1 MSSQPEGAFDPRRA
15 RRRMLRWG
23 LILFGV
29 VAALVL
35 VLIEFYGYTAVRD
48 GWDHI
53 APAVTAIKWG
63 GMVVLI
69 WHWKHF
75 IHWVAQRQRLSDAYR
90 DYLLAM
96 RWRVAGAL
104 VVLEIL
110 FGQNLLAHLLN

>member
-1 MSSQPEGAFDPRRA
+1 MNSQPESAFDARRA
-15 RRRMLRWG
+15 RRRMLRLG
-23 LILFGV
+23 VILSGV
-29 VAALVL
+29 VAAVVL
-35 VLIEFYGYTAVRD
+35 VLIEIYGYTAVRD
-48 GWDHI
+48 SWDRI
-53 APAVTAIKWG
+53 TPAVTAIKWG

-69 WHWKHF
+69 WQWKRF
-75 IHWVAQRQRLSDAYR
+75 IHWVAQRQHLSDAYR

>member
-1 MSSQPEGAFDPRRA
+1 MSAEPEGAFDARRA
-15 RRRMLRWG
+15 RRQMLRLG
-23 LILFGV
+23 VILFGG
-29 VAALVL
+29 VAALIL
-35 VLIEFYGYTAVRD
+35 ALIEVYGYAAVRD
-48 GWDHI
+48 GWDRI

-69 WHWKHF
+69 WQWKPF
-75 IHWVAQRQRLSDAYR
+75 IGWVALRQRLSDAYR

>member
-1 MSSQPEGAFDPRRA
+1 MSSQPESAFNARRA
-15 RRRMLRWG
+15 RRQMLRWG
-23 LILFGV
+23 LFLFGV

-35 VLIEFYGYTAVRD
+35 VLIEVYGYAAVRD
-48 GWDHI
+48 GWDLI

-69 WHWKHF
+69 WQWKPF
-75 IHWVAQRQRLSDAYR
+75 IRWVAQHRHLSDAYR

-96 RWRVAGAL
+96 RWRVAAAL

>member
-1 MSSQPEGAFDPRRA
+1 MSSQPDDAFDARRA
-15 RRRMLRWG
+15 RRRLLRLG
-23 LILFGV
+23 VILFGV

-35 VLIEFYGYTAVRD
+35 VLIKIYGYAVVRD
-48 GWDHI
+48 GWDRI
-53 APAVTAIKWG
+53 APAVNAIKWG

-69 WHWKHF
+69 WQWKPF
-75 IHWVAQRQRLSDAYR
+75 VAWIAQRQRLNAAYR

-96 RWRVAGAL
+96 RWRVAVAL

>member
-1 MSSQPEGAFDPRRA
+1 MSSPPEGSFDARRA
-15 RRRMLRWG
+15 RRRMLRLG
-23 LILFGV
+23 VILFGV

-35 VLIEFYGYTAVRD
+35 LLIEIYGYVAVHD
-48 GWDHI
+48 GWDRI

-69 WHWKHF
+69 WQWKPL
-75 IHWVAQRQRLSDAYR
+75 IHWITQRQGLSAGYR
-90 DYLLAM
+90 DHLIAM

>member
-1 MSSQPEGAFDPRRA
+1 LGS
-15 RRRMLRWG
+15 
-23 LILFGV
+23 ILFGV

-35 VLIEFYGYTAVRD
+35 LLIEIYGYAAVRD
-48 GWDHI
+48 GWNRI
-53 APAVTAIKWG
+53 APAVAAVKWG

-69 WHWKHF
+69 WQWKPF
-75 IHWVAQRQRLSDAYR
+75 IHWVAHHRRLSTSYR

>member
-1 MSSQPEGAFDPRRA
+1 
-15 RRRMLRWG
+15 MLRLG
-23 LILFGV
+23 VILFGV

-35 VLIEFYGYTAVRD
+35 VLIKIYGYAVVRD
-48 GWDHI
+48 GWDRI
-53 APAVTAIKWG
+53 APAVNAIKWG

-69 WHWKHF
+69 WQWKPF
-75 IHWVAQRQRLSDAYR
+75 VAWIAQRQRLNAAYR

-96 RWRVAGAL
+96 RWRVAVAL

>member
-1 MSSQPEGAFDPRRA
+1 
-15 RRRMLRWG
+15 MLRWG

-35 VLIEFYGYTAVRD
+35 VLIEVYGYTAVRD
-48 GWDHI
+48 GWDRI

-69 WHWKHF
+69 WQWKGF
-75 IHWVAQRQRLSDAYR
+75 IGWVAQRQHLSTGYR
-90 DYLLAM
+90 NYLLAM

-104 VVLEIL
+104 LVLEIL

>member
-1 MSSQPEGAFDPRRA
+1 MSSQPEDAFDARRA
-15 RRRMLRWG
+15 RRRMLRLG

-35 VLIEFYGYTAVRD
+35 LLIEIYGYAAVRD
-48 GWDHI
+48 GWDRV
-53 APAVTAIKWG
+53 APSVTAVKWG

-69 WHWKHF
+69 WQWKGF
-75 IHWVAQRQRLSDAYR
+75 IGWVAQRQRLSDAYR